1 MVTFGGKA
9 LTSQNIENST
19 NVDFFDDYPL
29 KLNRHVFVQF
39 LIYSR
44 LGKDLALMKWLLEKV
59 ILGKLYLYEFLKFIS
74 KI

>member
-44 LGKDLALMKWLLEKV
+44 LGKDLALMK
-59 ILGKLYLYEFLKFIS
+59 
-74 KI
+74 